1 MRSRFVI
8 SESDRRSIL
17 SMYNLINE
25 DENKTRIVGTI
36 QVVPTYFRAQNI
48 ELSLYGN
55 NQDDSYEPIDGLDI
69 EDMVLLG
76 KTKTN
81 NNGDYVFNNVTDF
94 DNLFISFEGNDF
106 YDSINYRVVKLTP
119 NKDNT
124 VDFNIKSKNGKK
136 PDDEEKKKKPKK
148 IKKCEKKESDNNK
161 FYGYGEYMIDGDTE
175 EIIKGEPF
183 KKNVQGK
190 MYQEASKVAVKDALF
205 DYLDLYPNKLVS
217 FDTLYKHILN
227 IIGTQD
233 LKKLTITCKKVF
245 YQDGK
250 IVATTIVKFKKTF
263 LDQEIKKLEPK
274 IIPVV
279 RKIDFEDIDFQKALE
294 DSFKNKKKIFLFFCT
309 DNQECN
315 GLLKNFVELGDLD
328 KKLNGW
334 IKLYYKVDMSQ
345 EKKYVVAS
353 ESLKVF
359 SYPTVVILEASKDPT
374 KNYIKD
380 SVRIIKKITSF
391 DETDSGMSN
400 LLN

>member
-1 MRSRFVI
+1 MRNRFVI

>member
-1 MRSRFVI
+1 
-8 SESDRRSIL
+8 
-17 SMYNLINE
+17 MYNLINE

>member
-1 MRSRFVI
+1 MKNRFVI
-8 SESDRRSIL
+8 SENDRRSIL

-81 NNGDYVFNNVTDF
+81 NNGNYVFNNVTDF

-124 VDFNIKSKNGKK
+124 VDFDIKSKNGKK

-205 DYLDLYPNKLVS
+205 DYLDLYPNKVVS

-245 YQDGK
+245 YENGK

-328 KKLNGW
+328 KKLGGW

-353 ESLKVF
+353 ETLKVF
-359 SYPTVVILEASKDPT
+359 TYPTVVILEASKDPT

-391 DETDSGMSN
+391 DETISGMSN

>member
-1 MRSRFVI
+1 MRNRFVI

-274 IIPVV
+274 TVPVV

-294 DSFKNKKKIFLFFCT
+294 NSFTNKKKIFLFFCA
-309 DNQECN
+309 DNEECN
-315 GLLKNFVELGDLD
+315 SLLKNFVELGDLD